1 MKVKLGIGIA
11 ALRRAKGMTQEQL
24 ACALGVSS
32 PAVSKWE
39 TGSSCPDI
47 SLLCPLAR
55 ALGTNVDTLLEF
67 EETLSEADIIEQSN
81 RIAEIARTQD
91 VHVAEAMLLNLL
103 HQYPSN
109 TVLKF
114 YASTV
119 LVTFEMFCPISS
131 AEKKEQWK
139 AQRMELLECVH
150 TDRACPHW
158 QDAVSQLASMAVLD
172 GHLDRGEQL
181 LLELPKRPVDPS
193 LIWSQL
199 YLKQGYPEKAL
210 ECLQKRLFISVH
222 QVQNY
227 LVQMMGKDLQPDT
240 KKALDIAGIYQQVEE
255 LFGCGG
261 KMSGGLLFDVYMRDG
276 QKEKALE
283 SLLWLIDIF
292 DGTAQMPNPL
302 LFSLAVNT
310 ESTGNAGTKEM
321 KKLLLHMLKTEDS
334 LAEFRDDER
343 LKDAIRKLEAHLP
356 PC

>member
-1 MKVKLGIGIA
+1 MKIKLGTNIL
-11 ALRRAKGMTQEQL
+11 ALRKAKGMTQEQL
-24 ACALGVSS
+24 AHVLGVSP

-39 TGSSCPDI
+39 TDNSCPDI
-47 SLLCPLAR
+47 TLLCPLAR

-67 EETLSEADIIEQSN
+67 EETLSEKEIIEQSN
-81 RIAEIARTQD
+81 QIVETARTQD
-91 VHVAEAMLLNLL
+91 VHTAETMLQNLL

-131 AEKKEQWK
+131 AQKKEQWK
-139 AQRMELLECVH
+139 TQRKELLECVH
-150 TDRACPHW
+150 GDRACPRW
-158 QDAVSQLASMAVLD
+158 QDAVSQLASIAVLE
-172 GHLDRGEQL
+172 GNLDKGEQL
-181 LLELPKRPVDPS
+181 LLELPKRPADPS

-199 YLKQGYPEKAL
+199 YLKQGQPAKAL
-210 ECLQKRLFISVH
+210 ECLQKQLFISVH

-227 LVQMMGKDLQPDT
+227 LVQMMGKDLQTDT
-240 KKALDIAGIYQQVEE
+240 KKSLEIADIYQQVEE

-283 SLLWLIDIF
+283 SLLNFIDIF
-292 DGTAQMPNPL
+292 AGKALMPNPL
-302 LFSLAVNT
+302 LFSFAEST
-310 ESTGNAGTKEM
+310 ESAGTKEL
-321 KKLLLHMLKTEDS
+321 KKLLLHALKTEDS
-334 LAEFRDDER
+334 LAEFRDDKR
-343 LKDAIRKLEAHLP
+343 LKDAIQKLEADLP